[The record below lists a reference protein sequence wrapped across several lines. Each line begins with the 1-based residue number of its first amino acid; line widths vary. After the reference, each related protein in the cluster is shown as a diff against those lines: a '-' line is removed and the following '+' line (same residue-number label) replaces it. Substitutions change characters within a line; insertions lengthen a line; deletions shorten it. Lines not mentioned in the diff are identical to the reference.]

1 MDTGTGC
8 NLGVKWFVN
17 DALPR
22 TFCGALLCTLKSE
35 LLRTATSFT
44 YLHPHFY
51 ALAHFNALLP
61 AHFHALAPV
70 HCYALLTVHFYALQ
84 PHLHIC
90 TRTFMHFLCT
100 CSALSVHFF
109 ALRFG
114 QFGLVLCTVT
124 HFNALPFHSAG
135 THFCALLYSQ
145 GWLFELISCI

>member
-1 MDTGTGC
+1 MHC
-8 NLGVKWFVN
+8 NLIYIF
-17 DALPR
+17 AP
-22 TFCGALLCTLKSE
+22 ALLCTCALQC
-35 LLRTATSFT
+35 TSSC
-44 YLHPHFY
+44 
-51 ALAHFNALLP
+51 
-61 AHFHALAPV
+61 ALAPA

-145 GWLFELISCI
+145 GHDVPTAAGNSSPHHAGNSSPHHAREQ